1 MNLGKCLSERLP
13 DKISSPMM
21 MMPMA
26 GGVSCMGVFMAV
38 LRSK

>member
-1 MNLGKCLSERLP
+1 LSARLP

-26 GGVSCMGVFMAV
+26 GAASEAEGLAGVMVMF
-38 LRSK
+38 